1 MHVPPFNKTLLLIPL
16 CIVFL
21 FWVVP
26 YRSRT
31 TGDCIPARS
40 QDEDH
45 YPAVLEGKGGGYPS
59 PTRGVTWPSEGDDV
73 MNEGGWQHKVRLHTL
88 SLREELTGF
97 MYRQGDGPW
106 ECRQG

>member
-1 MHVPPFNKTLLLIPL
+1 M
-16 CIVFL
+16 
-21 FWVVP
+21 P
-26 YRSRT
+26 YRTRT

-73 MNEGGWQHKVRLHTL
+73 MNEGG
-88 SLREELTGF
+88 SAA
-97 MYRQGDGPW
+97 QGKAAYFVT
-106 ECRQG
+106 QGRVDRVYV